1 MLMPKDTY
9 VQKILLNFAKL
20 SSASVAS
27 LKVQGGEMNKEEI
40 KSFEKNQFFNEIL
53 LVRELDE
60 KAKDTNFKNLELE
73 FFITKIESIFL
84 S

>member
-1 MLMPKDTY
+1 
-9 VQKILLNFAKL
+9 
-20 SSASVAS
+20 
-27 LKVQGGEMNKEEI
+27 MNKEEI

-60 KAKDTNFKNLELE
+60 KVKDTNFKNLELE

>member
-1 MLMPKDTY
+1 
-9 VQKILLNFAKL
+9 
-20 SSASVAS
+20 
-27 LKVQGGEMNKEEI
+27 MNNEEI

-73 FFITKIESIFL
+73 FFITKLKVFF
-84 S
+84 